1 MNMSINRYPSI
12 AAAAALGIVIG
23 LGGCAR
29 TTETTQGSAA
39 ADCNP
44 DRGAPRAPAEI
55 RALSNPLEATM
66 ENIAAGRALYE
77 VTARPV
83 ACAECHGIDGD
94 GQGPLAR
101 HLDPAPPNFTCDFY
115 RAVPDGQLFWITREG
130 SGFMRVEEGIV
141 DARRPGRRDRSTA
154 MRPHRYYLTETE
166 TWQVISYLRTFHAD
180 AQD

>member
-1 MNMSINRYPSI
+1 MSTIRNRSI
-12 AAAAALGIVIG
+12 AAAAALGLILA

-29 TTETTQGSAA
+29 TTETTAAGSAA
-39 ADCNP
+39 AECDP
-44 DRGAPRAPAEI
+44 DRGVPRAPAEI

-115 RAVPDGQLFWITREG
+115 LRVPDGQLFWITREG
-130 SGFMRVEEGIV
+130 SGFMRVDEGIV

-166 TWQVISYLRTFHAD
+166 TWQVITYLRTFHAD